1 MAVGMLK
8 KLWRIYAFIC
18 VVFCTLGALYILY
31 ALIHYHYRYVALP
44 NGVSLHNV
52 AWSNTII
59 VLKDADGEVLVG
71 PNVMEIVWN
80 DHYVRGRR
88 LVDHESIDFI
98 HKIGA
103 PLAVYNT
110 DEGQE
115 LFTHLA
121 KESRLETSEAIGAST
136 SRSTLKTYLDLIED
150 PRYRRLGHL
159 FQ

>member
-1 MAVGMLK
+1 MASGILK
-8 KLWRIYAFIC
+8 KLWRIYAYAC
-18 VVFCTLGALYILY
+18 VVFCTLVALYIIY

-52 AWSNTII
+52 AWNGTTI
-59 VLKDADGEVLVG
+59 VLKDADGKVLVG

-88 LVDHESIDFI
+88 LVGHESIEFI

-103 PLAVYNT
+103 PLAVYHS

-115 LFTHLA
+115 IFAHLA
-121 KESRLETSEAIGAST
+121 KESRLETSEAIGMNA
-136 SRSTLKTYLDLIED
+136 SRSTSKTFLDLIED